1 MAKHKAASQVSI
13 ASTEEET
20 AFSDVVKSYGK
31 PALLLALVVSAV
43 ILYLDWTKKQ
53 AQVATVEGWEELGR
67 DVALDGAGFF
77 SAGITGVSAIAMES
91 FASTQKGSAAAAWAK
106 ALEVG
111 QLLREGKEEAANRA
125 LGELKQNWPD
135 HILNTLPLF
144 GGQEAD
150 SAPGMPLGEHIAS
163 RSAALEQWMQE
174 NEAIFKPLAMPED
187 APKVRFN
194 TSAGSFVVGLRSAE
208 APLHSANFIR
218 LCSEGFYDNMTF
230 HDVDQ
235 DKFISSGSAASKDP
249 ELTAEWGQD
258 DNGGSIK
265 PEIGQL
271 WNFPYSLGAARSID
285 IPSESSDCRFY
296 IVSGDDGHERDREFT
311 VFGMVVEGQETIDK
325 INAADVLGT
334 TPVTPV
340 VIQSTEVL

>member
-20 AFSDVVKSYGK
+20 TFSELVKGYGK
-31 PALLLALVVSAV
+31 PALFLALIVSAV
-43 ILYLDWTKKQ
+43 ILYFDWNQKQ
-53 AQVATVEGWEELGR
+53 EQLATVAGWEELGR

-77 SAGITGVSAIAMES
+77 SSGITGVSAVAMES
-91 FASTQKGSAAAAWAK
+91 FAIAQKDSAAAAWAK
-106 ALEVG
+106 ALEIG
-111 QLLREGKEEAANRA
+111 QHLREGKEEAAQRA
-125 LGELKQNWPD
+125 LGELEQSWPD

-144 GGQEAD
+144 GDSEAD
-150 SAPGMPLGEHIAS
+150 SAAGMPLGGFIAS
-163 RSAALEQWMQE
+163 RSAALKQWMQE
-174 NEAIFKPLAMPED
+174 HESIFQAQPIPED

-230 HDVDQ
+230 HEVDQ
-235 DKFISSGSAASKDP
+235 DKFIESGSAASRDP
-249 ELTAEWGQD
+249 NLAEEWGQD

-271 WNFPYSLGAARSID
+271 WNYPYSLGAARSID
-285 IPSESSDCRFY
+285 NPSESSDCRFY
-296 IVSGDDGHERDREFT
+296 IVTGDDAHERDREFT
-311 VFGMVVEGQETIDK
+311 VFGMVVDGRETIDK

-334 TPVTPV
+334 TPVNPV